1 MSESKKQE
9 LRILKREVSFQI
21 VLILKKKLFYHATP
35 TKGSILLETQQNSQ
49 NNDSVKWSA
58 IYLFKPFKIVS
69 F

>member
-9 LRILKREVSFQI
+9 LRISKREVSFQI

-49 NNDSVKWSA
+49 NNDSVK
-58 IYLFKPFKIVS
+58 
-69 F
+69 

>member
-49 NNDSVKWSA
+49 IMTRSNDQQS
-58 IYLFKPFKIVS
+58 IYSNRLK
-69 F
+69 